1 MARKDFDQYYNQICN
16 QYFELQKVMKDL
28 SEEVSNGMI
37 EPERIEQLK
46 QTIVPVENNYR
57 TLGYIKYLLDKPTR
71 KSKHAKYKQRN
82 KKLLEQCEGRTQED
96 LVKENNEVISHLH
109 I

>member
-1 MARKDFDQYYNQICN
+1 MARRDFDNYYNQICN
-16 QYFELQKVMKDL
+16 QYFELQQVLEDL
-28 SEEVSNGMI
+28 SKEVSEGMI

-71 KSKHAKYKQRN
+71 KQKEARYKN
-82 KKLLEQCEGRTQED
+82 MSKKLLKQCEGRTRED
-96 LVKENNEVISHLH
+96 LVKENNDIIKGLH

>member
-1 MARKDFDQYYNQICN
+1 MARKDFDNYYNQICN
-16 QYFELQKVMKDL
+16 QYFELQQVLEDL
-28 SEEVSNGMI
+28 SKEVSEGMI

-71 KSKHAKYKQRN
+71 KQKEARYKSMN
-82 KKLLEQCEGRTQED
+82 KKLIEQCNGRTQED
-96 LVKENNEVISHLH
+96 IVKENNDIIKSLH

>member
-1 MARKDFDQYYNQICN
+1 MARKDFDQYYNQICS
-16 QYFELQKVMKDL
+16 QYFELQEVMKDL

-71 KSKHAKYKQRN
+71 KSKHAKYNQMN
-82 KKLLEQCEGRTQED
+82 KKLLKQCEGRTQED

>member
-1 MARKDFDQYYNQICN
+1 MARRDFDNYYNQICN
-16 QYFELQKVMKDL
+16 QYFELQQVLEDL
-28 SEEVSNGMI
+28 SKEVSEGMI

-71 KSKHAKYKQRN
+71 KQKEARYKN
-82 KKLLEQCEGRTQED
+82 MSKKLLKQCEGRTRED
-96 LVKENNEVISHLH
+96 LVKENNDIIKSLH

>member
-1 MARKDFDQYYNQICN
+1 MARRDFDNYYNQICN
-16 QYFELQKVMKDL
+16 QYFELQQVLEDL
-28 SEEVSNGMI
+28 SKEVSEGMI

-71 KSKHAKYKQRN
+71 KQKEARYKN
-82 KKLLEQCEGRTQED
+82 MSKKLLKQCEGRTRED
-96 LVKENNEVISHLH
+96 LAKENNDIIKGLH

>member
-1 MARKDFDQYYNQICN
+1 MARKDFDNYYNQICN
-16 QYFELQKVMKDL
+16 QYFELQQVLEDL
-28 SEEVSNGMI
+28 SKEVSEGMI

-71 KSKHAKYKQRN
+71 KSKESRYKSMN
-82 KKLLEQCEGRTQED
+82 KKLLKQCEGRTQKD
-96 LVKENNEVISHLH
+96 LVRENNDIIKGLH

>member
-1 MARKDFDQYYNQICN
+1 MARKDFDNYYNQICN
-16 QYFELQKVMKDL
+16 QYFELQQVLEDL
-28 SEEVSNGMI
+28 SKEVSEGMI

-71 KSKHAKYKQRN
+71 KQKEVRYKNMN
-82 KKLLEQCEGRTQED
+82 KKLLKQSEGRTQED
-96 LVKENNEVISHLH
+96 LVKENNDIIKSLH

>member
-1 MARKDFDQYYNQICN
+1 MARRDFDNYYNQICT
-16 QYFELQKVMKDL
+16 QYFELQQVLEDL
-28 SEEVSNGMI
+28 SKEVSEGMI

-57 TLGYIKYLLDKPTR
+57 TLSYIKYLLDKPTR
-71 KSKHAKYKQRN
+71 KQKEVRYKNMN
-82 KKLLEQCEGRTQED
+82 KKLLKQSEGRTQED
-96 LVKENNEVISHLH
+96 LVKENNDIIKSLH

>member
-1 MARKDFDQYYNQICN
+1 MARRDFDNYYNQICN
-16 QYFELQKVMKDL
+16 QYFELQQVLEDL
-28 SEEVSNGMI
+28 SKEVSEGMI

-57 TLGYIKYLLDKPTR
+57 TLGYIKYLLDKPIR
-71 KSKHAKYKQRN
+71 KQKEARYKN
-82 KKLLEQCEGRTQED
+82 MSKKLLKQCEGRTRED
-96 LVKENNEVISHLH
+96 LVKENNDIIKGLH

>member
-1 MARKDFDQYYNQICN
+1 MARRDFDNYYNQICS
-16 QYFELQKVMKDL
+16 QYFELQQVLEDL
-28 SEEVSNGMI
+28 SKEVSEGMI

-71 KSKHAKYKQRN
+71 KRKELRYKNMN
-82 KKLLEQCEGRTQED
+82 KKLLKQSEGRTQKD
-96 LVKENNEVISHLH
+96 LVKENSDIIKGLH

>member
-1 MARKDFDQYYNQICN
+1 MARKDFDNYYTQICN
-16 QYFELQKVMKDL
+16 QYFELQQVLEDL
-28 SEEVSNGMI
+28 SKEVSQGMI

-71 KSKHAKYKQRN
+71 KQKEARYKNMN
-82 KKLLEQCEGRTQED
+82 KKLLKQCEGRTQED
-96 LVKENNEVISHLH
+96 LVKENNDIIKGLH